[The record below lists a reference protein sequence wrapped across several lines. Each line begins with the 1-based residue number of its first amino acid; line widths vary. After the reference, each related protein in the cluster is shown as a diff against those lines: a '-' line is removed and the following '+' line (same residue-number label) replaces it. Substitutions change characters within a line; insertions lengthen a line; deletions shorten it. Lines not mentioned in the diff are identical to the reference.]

1 MQDIPERLFL
11 TVDMNLFSKAAV
23 AAAALL
29 AACFSGRS
37 QSYSTDMPAYVILD
51 KSGHKVDYSK
61 MLKTLSRADVCL
73 FGEMHD
79 DPISH
84 WLELTLEKDFHSIK
98 KDRLV
103 VGAEMWESDNRQV
116 LDEYAKLGLINGT
129 TYEENSRLWTNYR
142 DYRPIFEYAVENGIP
157 FVATNVPRRYARM
170 VSDFGTEVL
179 DSLDAAAYQWLAPMP
194 LKVDY
199 GETVYTLIGE
209 SFKQMGS
216 APMMKKNVQN
226 IVAAQALKDATMA
239 HFIVANMQPGDF
251 FFHFHGELHSA
262 FHSGIMY
269 YLKQYSP
276 SLKVCT
282 VSVISEDDPARY
294 KPSRSR
300 ADFTIVVPSSMTKTY
315 EQ

>member
-1 MQDIPERLFL
+1 MQNIPERLFL
-11 TVDMNLFSKAAV
+11 TVDMNLFSKTAV
-23 AAAALL
+23 ALTTLL
-29 AACFSGRS
+29 AAFSSCRS
-37 QSYSTDMPAYVILD
+37 QSYSTDRPAYVILD
-51 KSGHKVDYSK
+51 KSGHRVEYSK

-84 WLELTLEKDFHSIK
+84 WLELSLAQDFYSIK

-103 VGAEMWESDNRQV
+103 MGAEMWESDNQPV
-116 LDEYAKLGLINGT
+116 LDEYSKFGLINVT

-142 DYRPIFEYAVENGIP
+142 DYRPILDYAVENGIP

-170 VSDFGTEVL
+170 VSDFGVEVL
-179 DSLDAAAYQWLAPMP
+179 DSLPQTAYQWLAPMP

-199 GETVYTLIGE
+199 TEIIYSVIGE

-239 HFIVANMQPGDF
+239 HFIAESMKAGDF

-262 FHSGIMY
+262 FHSGIGY
-269 YLKQYSP
+269 YLKLYRP
-276 SLKVCT
+276 SLKICT
-282 VSVISEDDPARY
+282 VSVISEDNPAGYRPE
-294 KPSRSR
+294 KPR